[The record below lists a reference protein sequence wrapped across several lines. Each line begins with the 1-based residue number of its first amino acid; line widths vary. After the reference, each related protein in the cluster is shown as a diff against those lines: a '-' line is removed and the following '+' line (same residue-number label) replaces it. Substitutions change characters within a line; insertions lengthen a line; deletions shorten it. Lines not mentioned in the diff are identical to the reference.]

1 MLEPENITAFTEQF
15 DFNFTSFD
23 YDFSNSSNS
32 SCTNVTDKSQPQ
44 LNVPYTILESLV
56 AFVAVIGNALVIVV
70 FYRERRLR
78 RRTNYYIISLAIA
91 DFLVGFFGIPFAIL
105 VSDDLMKLL
114 LLSLYSHVRRHQSDY
129 RKIFTHVYSR
139 RHHWLFSA
147 PYRYSVLLL
156 FRLIVIG

>member
-105 VSDDLMKLL
+105 VSDDLLK
-114 LLSLYSHVRRHQSDY
+114 
-129 RKIFTHVYSR
+129 
-139 RHHWLFSA
+139 
-147 PYRYSVLLL
+147 
-156 FRLIVIG
+156 